1 MTTITGSGSTRETAS
16 SKIPSGHELAC
27 LFVEQADL
35 PPNAASLTR
44 QDLFQDG
51 RVLDLLVS
59 GQQQRPS
66 YHFVRLGIIIAEGQ
80 ANATV
85 RVLAFN
91 QI

>member
-1 MTTITGSGSTRETAS
+1 MGNSLGPDGGWGGR
-16 SKIPSGHELAC
+16 LC
-27 LFVEQADL
+27 L
-35 PPNAASLTR
+35 TW

-66 YHFVRLGIIIAEGQ
+66 YHFDRLGIIIAEGQ

-85 RVLAFN
+85 RILAFN